1 MEQPESGPDTRGDPG
16 EERQV
21 HTVKDVTMEAGVVD
35 FLDQNGVVSGNV
47 YQGGVI
53 RGDGDLLVQGTIEG
67 AEQHPC
73 TVEVGGAV
81 VLEEAAAFA
90 TIQAREI
97 LAKSDVHDSS
107 LTLDL
112 GAEVQGNLSNT
123 SVSLGNRSADLLAAR
138 QLRQEELSMEQQ
150 LGELMVR
157 TSSAARRFLRD
168 YPQVDLK
175 LGNVLVPTQR
185 ELKVDLGPFYQAVGG
200 RSPAEIDRAL
210 EEFYLRVM
218 VGALTRANRHYIS
231 RNPSRHKI
239 FLKLIDDLRQHIFA
253 VLKLDELQQ
262 GASELTQR
270 REVII
275 EALGKPLASCLRVGG
290 EVKGEIT
297 VELVQ
302 FTDFR
307 LTPSGGVEME
317 KATAAIRRT
326 RALAGL
332 QLETTDA
339 SGKAQARAVEGE
351 RWHDGAF
358 HLEEDAVVWH
368 GSE

>member
-1 MEQPESGPDTRGDPG
+1 M
-16 EERQV
+16 
-21 HTVKDVTMEAGVVD
+21 HMVKDVTMEAGVVD
-35 FLDQNGVVSGNV
+35 FRDRNGVVSGNV

-53 RGDGDLLVQGTIEG
+53 RGDGDLLIHGTMEG

-97 LAKSDVHDSS
+97 HAKSDVHDSS
-107 LTLDL
+107 ITLDL
-112 GAEVQGNLSNT
+112 GAEVRGSLSNT
-123 SVSLGNRSADLLAAR
+123 SVSLGNRSTDILTAR
-138 QLRQEELSMEQQ
+138 QLRQEELRLEQQ
-150 LGELMVR
+150 LGELVVR

-175 LGNVLVPTQR
+175 LGNVLIPTQR

-239 FLKLIDDLRQHIFA
+239 FLKLIDDLRRHIFT
-253 VLKLDELQQ
+253 VRELDELQQ
-262 GASELTQR
+262 GASALTQE
-270 REVII
+270 REAII
-275 EALGKPLASCLRVGG
+275 ESLEKPLASFLRVGG

-297 VELVQ
+297 VEMVQ
-302 FTDFR
+302 FSDFR
-307 LTPSGGVEME
+307 LTPGGSVEME

-326 RALAGL
+326 RSLAGL
-332 QLETTDA
+332 QLEMTDA
-339 SGKAQARAVEGE
+339 TGGGQVRATEGE
-351 RWHDGAF
+351 SWQNGSF
-358 HLEEDAVVWH
+358 HLEEGSVVWRAA
-368 GSE
+368 E